1 MLIKLISNKY
11 HACKCQRY
19 AKRDEKV
26 DVVLAVFL
34 AKPRIGSP
42 RTFDAGAAR
51 VRVLVFLLALCQ
63 SLVAAPSKAW
73 IEVLKLKCQLN
84 VRQWFQITQSYV

>member
-1 MLIKLISNKY
+1 LLIKLISNKY
-11 HACKCQRY
+11 HACKCPRD

-34 AKPRIGSP
+34 AKPGIGSP

-84 VRQWFQITQSYV
+84 VRQWFQIRQSDV